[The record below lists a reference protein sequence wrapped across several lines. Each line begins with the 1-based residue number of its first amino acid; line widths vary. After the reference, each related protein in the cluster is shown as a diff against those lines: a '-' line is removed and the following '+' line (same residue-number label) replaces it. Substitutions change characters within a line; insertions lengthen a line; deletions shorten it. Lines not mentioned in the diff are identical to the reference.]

1 MKKSVLILIGILFIS
16 ANIYGQEYMTRSGY
30 IWFYSQTPVEDIK
43 AHNRQVACIL
53 NTETGEVGVTLLM
66 KSFEFKKDLMQR
78 DFNRQ
83 YVESDKYPKA
93 TFEGKITDLS
103 KLDFS
108 ETGKY
113 KVPVSGKL
121 TIHGVTNKIK
131 TDVTLTVKEDNVIEA
146 NTMFIASPADY
157 DIDIPKV
164 MRDNIAKE
172 IEVHV
177 DFQMKKR

>member
-1 MKKSVLILIGILFIS
+1 MKNIVRLLIGILFIS

-66 KSFEFKKDLMQR
+66 KSFEFKKALMQR

-93 TFEGKITDLS
+93 TLEGKITDFS
-103 KLDFS
+103 KVDFS
-108 ETGKY
+108 EAGEY

-121 TIHGVTNKIK
+121 TIHGVTNEIN
-131 TDVTLTVKEDNVIEA
+131 TDVTMTVKEGDVVTA
-146 NTMFIASPADY
+146 KTMFIVSPADY
-157 DIDIPKV
+157 DINIPKV
-164 MRDNIAKE
+164 VREKIAKE

-177 DFQMKKR
+177 DFELKKR

>member
-1 MKKSVLILIGILFIS
+1 MKKFVLILIGIIFIS

-66 KSFEFKKDLMQR
+66 KSFEFKKALMQR

-103 KLDFS
+103 KVDFS
-108 ETGKY
+108 ESGKY

-121 TIHGVTNKIK
+121 TIHGVTNKIN
-131 TDVTLTVKEDNVIEA
+131 TEVTLTVKEDNVIA
-146 NTMFIASPADY
+146 AKAMFIASPADY

-172 IEVHV
+172 IEVNV
-177 DFQMKKR
+177 DFELKKR